1 MTQISSCSVLVSAAA
16 VGRAVRSGAPEKLHF
31 LAHGG
36 RRLVGALSPDSRPP
50 HSTTLSKG
58 ATSQPKPPDH
68 FHSGAVILI
77 FSQVSLGPS
86 RAEIGQ
92 CQPFKDRLL
101 STHPSPSLVPLP
113 SNSLALLSSVWRQCK
128 RQQIGGCTVTD
139 WRMAACHY
147 HEISADA
154 NSFLQSSEA
163 LFTEV
168 SANCVLSMNHFQVVY
183 QAIRWC
189 ELPGKVPLMATLP
202 SGPIPLP

>member
-1 MTQISSCSVLVSAAA
+1 M
-16 VGRAVRSGAPEKLHF
+16 VRRAPEKLHF

-68 FHSGAVILI
+68 FHSGAVLLL
-77 FSQVSLGPS
+77 FPQVSLGAN

-92 CQPFKDRLL
+92 CRPFKDRLL
-101 STHPSPSLVPLP
+101 STNPSPCLVPPP
-113 SNSLALLSSVWRQCK
+113 SNSLALLSSVWRHAK
-128 RQQIGGCTVTD
+128 DNKLGDAHCTVTD
-139 WRMAACHY
+139 WRMAGHQ
-147 HEISADA
+147 HERSADA
-154 NSFLQSSEA
+154 NSLLQSSEA

-202 SGPIPLP
+202 SVPIPLP

>member
-68 FHSGAVILI
+68 FHSGAVLLL
-77 FSQVSLGPS
+77 FPQVSLGAN

-92 CQPFKDRLL
+92 CRPFKDRLL
-101 STHPSPSLVPLP
+101 STNPSPCLVPLLP
-113 SNSLALLSSVWRQCK
+113 TLWPCFPQCGAMQ

-139 WRMAACHY
+139 WRMAACH
-147 HEISADA
+147 
-154 NSFLQSSEA
+154 
-163 LFTEV
+163 
-168 SANCVLSMNHFQVVY
+168 
-183 QAIRWC
+183 
-189 ELPGKVPLMATLP
+189 
-202 SGPIPLP
+202 